1 MIVIAGSFRFDDGVT
16 EDVTAA
22 CKSVMEA
29 THQEEGCHEYI
40 FYPDPLDSNI
50 LRVFEMWEDAQSL
63 NNHFGT
69 SHVDVFRKAMGGW
82 TISEREIKK
91 FETDSF
97 ELM

>member
-40 FYPDPLDSNI
+40 FYPCLLYTS
-50 LRVFEMWEDAQSL
+50 DAA
-63 NNHFGT
+63 
-69 SHVDVFRKAMGGW
+69 D
-82 TISEREIKK
+82 E
-91 FETDSF
+91 
-97 ELM
+97 